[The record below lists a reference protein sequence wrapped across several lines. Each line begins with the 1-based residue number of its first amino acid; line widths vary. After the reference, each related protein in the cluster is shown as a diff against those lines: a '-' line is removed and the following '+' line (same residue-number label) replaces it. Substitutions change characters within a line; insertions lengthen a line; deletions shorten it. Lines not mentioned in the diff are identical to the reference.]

1 MATWRHF
8 TPSTGGSV
16 AADAARLRA
25 CQDHLVGTGL
35 AGFLVTSLPNI
46 RYLLG
51 FSGTAGLG
59 LITPETS
66 LLITDFR
73 YAEQAPAETG
83 PGVEVVVERRNVW
96 DRLLSLIQTVV
107 PEGGRV
113 GIEEESLSLRDRR
126 RLAPLSG
133 CVLEP
138 VQDLVETMRVVK
150 DPGEVAAITEAIT
163 IAESALDSVL
173 PGIHAGQTERSVAA
187 RLEMA
192 LRERGSEWHPF
203 PTIVASGPRSALPH
217 AGTTD
222 RVIGTGELV
231 LMDFGSRCRGYCADL
246 TRTVVVGA
254 PPDDRQRE
262 VYGAV
267 REAQATARTRL
278 RPGMTGREAD
288 ALARGVLESA
298 GFGDAFGH
306 ALGHG
311 IGLEVHES
319 PRLAP
324 TAPGVIPAG
333 AVVTIEPGVYLPG
346 WGGVRLED
354 DIFLTPEGPRCLSRG
369 APDLMV
375 LD

>member
-1 MATWRHF
+1 M
-8 TPSTGGSV
+8 
-16 AADAARLRA
+16 AADAGRLRA
-25 CQDHLVGTGL
+25 CQDRLAADGL
-35 AGFLVTSLPNI
+35 AGLLVTSLPNL
-46 RYLLG
+46 RYLCD

-59 LITPETS
+59 LITPTTAM
-66 LLITDFR
+66 LVTDFR

-83 PGVEVVVERRNVW
+83 PAWEVVVERRNVW
-96 DRLLSLIQTVV
+96 DRLLSLVPEVV
-107 PEGGRV
+107 PGGGRI
-113 GIEEESLSLRDRR
+113 GIEEEHLTLRDRR
-126 RLAPLSG
+126 RLAPLTE
-133 CVLEP
+133 CTLEP
-138 VQDLVETMRVVK
+138 VRDLVEDLRMIK
-150 DPGEVAAITEAIT
+150 GPEEVAAISAAVA
-163 IAESALDSVL
+163 IAESALEAVL

-187 RLEMA
+187 RLELA

-217 AGTTD
+217 ASTTD
-222 RVIGTGELV
+222 RILGVGDLV
-231 LMDFGSRCRGYCADL
+231 LIDFGSRCRGYCADL
-246 TRTVVVGA
+246 TRTVVIGS
-254 PPDDRQRE
+254 PPDGRQRE

-267 REAQATARTRL
+267 REAQVAARTRL

-288 ALARGVLESA
+288 ALAREVIDVA

-324 TAPGVIPAG
+324 TASGVIPAG

-354 DIFLTPEGPRCLSRG
+354 DIFLTPEGPRCLSSG

>member
-1 MATWRHF
+1 M
-8 TPSTGGSV
+8 PSTGGSV
-16 AADAARLRA
+16 ATDTERLTACRARLA
-25 CQDHLVGTGL
+25 DQGL
-35 AGFLVTSLPNI
+35 AGLLVTSLPNI
-46 RYLLG
+46 RYLFG

-59 LITPETS
+59 LVTPTTS

-96 DRLLSLIQTVV
+96 DRLLSLLPTVV

-113 GIEEESLSLRDRR
+113 GFEEESLSVRDRR
-126 RLAPLSG
+126 RLSPLSE

-138 VQDLVETMRVVK
+138 VQDLVEALRMAK
-150 DPGEVAAITEAIT
+150 DPEEVAAITAAIT

-173 PGIHAGQTERSVAA
+173 PGIHVGQTERSIAA

-222 RVIGTGELV
+222 RAIGAGELV
-231 LMDFGSRCRGYCADL
+231 LIDFGSRCGGYCADL

-267 REAQATARTRL
+267 REAQAAARTRL
-278 RPGMTGREAD
+278 RAGMTGREAD
-288 ALARGVLESA
+288 ALARAVLESA

-324 TAPGVIPAG
+324 TASGVIPAG

-354 DIFLTPEGPRCLSRG
+354 DIFLTPEGPRCLSSG